1 MNPTRIPQDLTEEA
15 LALAA
20 AASAKKFLFV
30 GTSIGGAIGQKLIS
44 QHPDRLI
51 SVTLTNTGAITGTFE
66 AWDTR
71 SAHVLELGL
80 ITMAVAIVPR
90 WFGPSVRD
98 RQPAAAGGWRKIMGR
113 EDNRS
118 YALLREM
125 LACIDF
131 REQLRGHRV
140 PLPLIGG
147 SDDVTPPSETLK
159 ALALDLPRCTGDFW
173 PMR

>member
-1 MNPTRIPQDLTEEA
+1 MNPTRILQGLTEEA
-15 LALAA
+15 WALAA

-51 SVTLTNTGAITGTFE
+51 SVTLTNTGAITVTFE

-80 ITMAVAIVPR
+80 ITMAVAIVSR

-98 RQPAAAGGWRKIMGR
+98 RQPAAAEGWRKIMGR
-113 EDNRS
+113 EDNHS
-118 YALLREM
+118 
-125 LACIDF
+125 
-131 REQLRGHRV
+131 
-140 PLPLIGG
+140 
-147 SDDVTPPSETLK
+147 
-159 ALALDLPRCTGDFW
+159 
-173 PMR
+173 